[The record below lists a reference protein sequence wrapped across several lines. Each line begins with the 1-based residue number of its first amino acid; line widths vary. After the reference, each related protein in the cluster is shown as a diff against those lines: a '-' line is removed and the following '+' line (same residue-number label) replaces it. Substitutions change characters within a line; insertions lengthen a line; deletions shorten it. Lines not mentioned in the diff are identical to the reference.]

1 MTNAATVITLD
12 ADLDMSTKE
21 AWVPVTEFKGI
32 LDGNGKTISGLTIEA
47 TGNDAGLFITNN
59 GIIKNLTLKDVTVKQ
74 VSGAAGAFAAINT
87 GTIQNCV
94 IDGGALTVKG

>member
-59 GIIKNLTLKDVTVKQ
+59 GIIKNLTLKRCNSETKCQ
-74 VSGAAGAFAAINT
+74 A
-87 GTIQNCV
+87 Q
-94 IDGGALTVKG
+94 LEHLQQ